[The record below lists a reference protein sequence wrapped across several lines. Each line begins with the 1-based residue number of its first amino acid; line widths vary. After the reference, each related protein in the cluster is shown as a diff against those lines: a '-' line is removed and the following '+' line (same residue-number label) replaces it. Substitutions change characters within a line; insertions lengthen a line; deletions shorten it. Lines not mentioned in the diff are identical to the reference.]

1 MKQKFVKKALA
12 VVLSTAMTFSLS
24 SAAHMQTA
32 SAAKKFVGLNTT
44 FKTLKVGQSN
54 YKLKLTNN
62 TIGWK
67 VTKAVSTDKS
77 IVAVQKKAASYVTL
91 KGKSAGRATIRVS
104 LKTAARKTNNTKT
117 LRCRV
122 KVVET
127 STTTPTTPEP
137 TTPSVD
143 PVQSTAKVTTQTELD
158 AALKNT
164 AVTSITIDTTAAAS
178 FNIPSGQYNN
188 VDLTVNAPNADV
200 ENSAT
205 FKSVTI
211 KAIKNDTW
219 TEKARGNSLRVEA
232 LKARVVVDAAASVA
246 GITVTSA
253 NADIAIV
260 VNGTA
265 AGITVS
271 AKAKLN
277 LTGSAT
283 AKVPVTIAAA
293 ATGSELISAI
303 PVILQAAANA
313 TIDLLAGAEESTVQ
327 VTSPSATVSVKN
339 NTTKKITVTK
349 ADNSKSDVAAKG
361 NLTVKPSTGT
371 STGSTGGSSSWGG
384 GSWIGGGSSSGSNTV
399 KDYAYVANQT
409 ELDAAL
415 KDSAIKEITIRNA
428 TGTLYIN
435 AKDSNDN
442 YISYSKDLIV
452 DSPEATIENYS
463 DFRSIRI
470 LNIASSTWREFAQR
484 NNFTITAPNPHFVV
498 GKGAKVGKISF
509 LGSVKKAELEV
520 HGTIENGVSCASNE
534 EDANIIVRTA
544 EGAEV
549 KGGVQVN
556 AKIQVDVVGAATE
569 NKIEVTVNA
578 AGATL
583 VVKIPVAIKLNKDD
597 ANIQVKAGA
606 VGSSLEFASN
616 VEKTLIS
623 SEVEVEKIVDGQTTV
638 IPPVT
643 GEIKA
648 DSDEV
653 NEDVDVPSVDGAD
666 NDIKDDGNQTT
677 PPTDDTEGDS
687 TGEPGDTSTGEPGD
701 TSTGEPG
708 DTSTG
713 EPGDTSTGEPGD
725 TSTGEPGD
733 TSTVTM
739 NVTVTSNGSLTVSPG
754 ALMIGGNQADSTPQS
769 PAQTDNGESTN
780 YNGSAYVFT
789 TVPFGATKVTF
800 TVKVDND
807 EYKVEVS
814 LDGIGSE
821 PKPVQATVTKSGAAN
836 GAS

>member
-127 STTTPTTPEP
+127 GTTTPTTPEP

-164 AVTSITIDTTAAAS
+164 AVTSITIDTTAADS
-178 FNIPSGQYNN
+178 FKIPSGQYNN

-327 VTSPSATVSVKN
+327 VTSTSATVSVKN

-399 KDYAYVANQT
+399 KDYVSVANQT

-583 VVKIPVAIKLNKDD
+583 VVKIPVAIKLTKNDS
-597 ANIQVKAGA
+597 NIQVKAGA
-606 VGSSLEFASN
+606 EGSSLEFASN
-616 VEKTLIS
+616 VEKTLINT
-623 SEVEVEKIVDGQTTV
+623 EVKVDKIVDGQTTE
-638 IPPVT
+638 IPAGAE
-643 GEIKA
+643 GEVKA

-653 NEDVDVPSVDGAD
+653 NEDVPVPPVEGAD
-666 NDIKDDGNQTT
+666 DEMTDDGEETT
-677 PPTDDTEGDS
+677 PPTEDNSSSTGDGTEGDTSSTGDGTEGDS
-687 TGEPGDTSTGEPGD
+687 SSTGDGTEGDSSSSGDGSTSTGVAVSGFKGIV
-701 TSTGEPG
+701 TG
-708 DTSTG
+708 
-713 EPGDTSTGEPGD
+713 
-725 TSTGEPGD
+725 
-733 TSTVTM
+733 
-739 NVTVTSNGSLTVSPG
+739 G
-754 ALMIGGNQADSTPQS
+754 ALIVTAGAI
-769 PAQTDNGESTN
+769 
-780 YNGSAYVFT
+780 
-789 TVPFGATKVTF
+789 TVDGKGATIPEKASF
-800 TVKVDND
+800 DG
-807 EYKVEVS
+807 EEVS
-814 LDGIGSE
+814 FANNEFKIEGITEITAEKKLTFDITSEDGKKYTITITIPANLSTTEAVDLDGTGIAASE
-821 PKPVQATVTKSGAAN
+821 
-836 GAS
+836 

>member
-127 STTTPTTPEP
+127 GTTTPTTPEP

-178 FNIPSGQYNN
+178 FKIPSGQYNN
-188 VDLTVNAPNADV
+188 VDLTVYAPNADV

-583 VVKIPVAIKLNKDD
+583 VVKIPVAIKLTKNDS
-597 ANIQVKAGA
+597 NIQVKAGA
-606 VGSSLEFASN
+606 EGSSLEFASN
-616 VEKTLIS
+616 VEKTLINT
-623 SEVEVEKIVDGQTTV
+623 EVKVDKIVDGQTTE
-638 IPPVT
+638 IPAGAE
-643 GEIKA
+643 GEVKA

-653 NEDVDVPSVDGAD
+653 NEDVPVPPVEGAD
-666 NDIKDDGNQTT
+666 DEMTDDGEETT
-677 PPTDDTEGDS
+677 PPTEDNSSSTGDGTEGDTSSTGDGTEGDS
-687 TGEPGDTSTGEPGD
+687 SSTGDGTEGDSSSSGDGSTSTGVAVSGFKGIV
-701 TSTGEPG
+701 TG
-708 DTSTG
+708 
-713 EPGDTSTGEPGD
+713 
-725 TSTGEPGD
+725 
-733 TSTVTM
+733 
-739 NVTVTSNGSLTVSPG
+739 G
-754 ALMIGGNQADSTPQS
+754 ALIVTAGAI
-769 PAQTDNGESTN
+769 
-780 YNGSAYVFT
+780 
-789 TVPFGATKVTF
+789 TVDGKGATIPEKASF
-800 TVKVDND
+800 DG
-807 EYKVEVS
+807 EEVS
-814 LDGIGSE
+814 FANNEFKIEGITEITAEKKLTFDITSEDGKKYTITITIPANLSTTEAVDLDGTGIAASE
-821 PKPVQATVTKSGAAN
+821 
-836 GAS
+836 

>member
-24 SAAHMQTA
+24 SAAQMQTA
-32 SAAKKFVGLNTT
+32 SAAKKFVSLNTT
-44 FKTLKVGQSN
+44 FKTLRVGQSN

-91 KGKSAGRATIRVS
+91 KGKSEGRATIRVS
-104 LKTAARKTNNTKT
+104 LKTAARKNNNTKI

-122 KVVET
+122 KVVEAG
-127 STTTPTTPEP
+127 TTNPTTPANP

-143 PVQSTAKVTTQTELD
+143 PVQTTATVTTQAELD

-178 FNIPSGQYNN
+178 LSIPSGQYNN

-232 LKARVVVDAAASVA
+232 LKARIVVDTAASVA

-253 NADIAIV
+253 NADVAIV

-313 TIDLLAGAEESTVQ
+313 TIDLLAGAEESTVH
-327 VTSPSATVSVKN
+327 VTSTSATVSVKN

-349 ADNSKSDVAAKG
+349 ADNSTSDVAAKG

-371 STGSTGGSSSWGG
+371 STGNTGGSSSWGG
-384 GSWIGGGSSSGSNTV
+384 GSWIGGGSSGGSSSV
-399 KDYAYVANQT
+399 KDYAYVANQE

-415 KDSAIKEITIRNA
+415 KDSSIKEITIRNA
-428 TGTLYIN
+428 AGTLYIDE
-435 AKDSNDN
+435 KDSNGN
-442 YISYSKDLIV
+442 YIGYSKDLIV
-452 DSPEATIENYS
+452 DAPEATIENYS
-463 DFRSIRI
+463 DFRSIQIR
-470 LNIASSTWREFAQR
+470 NIASSTWREFSKKK
-484 NNFTITAPNPHFVV
+484 NNFTITAPNPRFVV
-498 GKGAKVGKISF
+498 GKGAAVGRIEF
-509 LGSVKKAELEV
+509 RGSVKKAELEV

-534 EDANIIVRTA
+534 KDANIVVRTA
-544 EGAEV
+544 PDAEI
-549 KGGVQVN
+549 KGSVN
-556 AKIQVDVVGAATE
+556 VDAKIQVDVVGATTG
-569 NKIEVTVNA
+569 NRIEVTVNV

-583 VVKIPVAIKLNKDD
+583 VVKIPVAIKLTKND

-606 VGSSLEFASN
+606 QGTSLEFASN
-616 VEKTLIS
+616 VEKTLINT
-623 SEVEVEKIVDGQTTV
+623 EVPVEKIVDGNKTEV
-638 IPPVT
+638 PAGA
-643 GEIKA
+643 GELKA
-648 DSDEV
+648 DSDTV

-666 NDIKDDGNQTT
+666 DAVKDDGEQTT
-677 PPTDDTEGDS
+677 PPADNES
-687 TGEPGDTSTGEPGD
+687 TSTGDAGD
-701 TSTGEPG
+701 ESTSTGDAG
-708 DTSTG
+708 DGSTSTG
-713 EPGDTSTGEPGD
+713 DAGNESTSTGDAGD
-725 TSTGEPGD
+725 ESTSTGDATSGEVVVTGFTGIVTGGALIVTAGSISVDGTDVDIPSSATVDGKNVNRDGD
-733 TSTVTM
+733 TFTLPEFQKKETTLTFDVVVNGKTYSITITIP
-739 NVTVTSNGSLTVSPG
+739 SNLSETNPDTLTG
-754 ALMIGGNQADSTPQS
+754 TGI
-769 PAQTDNGESTN
+769 EKTN
-780 YNGSAYVFT
+780 
-789 TVPFGATKVTF
+789 
-800 TVKVDND
+800 
-807 EYKVEVS
+807 
-814 LDGIGSE
+814 
-821 PKPVQATVTKSGAAN
+821 
-836 GAS
+836 

>member
-583 VVKIPVAIKLNKDD
+583 VVKIPVAIKLTKNDS
-597 ANIQVKAGA
+597 NIQVKAGA
-606 VGSSLEFASN
+606 EGSSLEFASN
-616 VEKTLIS
+616 VEKTLINT
-623 SEVEVEKIVDGQTTV
+623 EVKVDKIVDGQTTE
-638 IPPVT
+638 IPAGAE
-643 GEIKA
+643 GEVKA

-653 NEDVDVPSVDGAD
+653 NEDVPVPPVEGAD
-666 NDIKDDGNQTT
+666 DEMTDNGEETT
-677 PPTDDTEGDS
+677 PPTEDNSSSTGDGTEGDTSSTGDGTEGDS
-687 TGEPGDTSTGEPGD
+687 SSTGDGTEGDSSSSGDGSTSTGVAVSGFKGIV
-701 TSTGEPG
+701 TG
-708 DTSTG
+708 
-713 EPGDTSTGEPGD
+713 
-725 TSTGEPGD
+725 
-733 TSTVTM
+733 
-739 NVTVTSNGSLTVSPG
+739 G
-754 ALMIGGNQADSTPQS
+754 ALIVTAGAITV
-769 PAQTDNGESTN
+769 NGE
-780 YNGSAYVFT
+780 
-789 TVPFGATKVTF
+789 TVDIPANPNAQS
-800 TVKVDND
+800 D
-807 EYKVEVS
+807 
-814 LDGIGSE
+814 
-821 PKPVQATVTKSGAAN
+821 SGAVVYSEKVFKINDFNMPASGTELTFDITDAN
-836 GAS
+836 NSKKYTITITIPADLSTTQAVDLNGTGVAAGE

>member
-127 STTTPTTPEP
+127 GTTTPTTPEP

-164 AVTSITIDTTAAAS
+164 AVTSITIDTTAADS
-178 FNIPSGQYNN
+178 FKIPSGQYNN

-327 VTSPSATVSVKN
+327 VTSTSATVSVKN

-349 ADNSKSDVAAKG
+349 ADNTKSDVAAKG

-583 VVKIPVAIKLNKDD
+583 VVKIPVAIKLTKNDS
-597 ANIQVKAGA
+597 NIQVKAGA
-606 VGSSLEFASN
+606 EGSSLEFASN
-616 VEKTLIS
+616 VEKTLINT
-623 SEVEVEKIVDGQTTV
+623 EVKVDKIVDGQTTE
-638 IPPVT
+638 IPAGAE
-643 GEIKA
+643 GEVKA

-653 NEDVDVPSVDGAD
+653 NEDVPVPPVEGAD
-666 NDIKDDGNQTT
+666 DEMTDNGEETT
-677 PPTDDTEGDS
+677 PPTEDNSSSTGDGTEGDTSSTGDGTEGDS
-687 TGEPGDTSTGEPGD
+687 SSTGDGTEGDSSSSGDGSTSTGVAVSGFKGIV
-701 TSTGEPG
+701 TG
-708 DTSTG
+708 
-713 EPGDTSTGEPGD
+713 
-725 TSTGEPGD
+725 
-733 TSTVTM
+733 
-739 NVTVTSNGSLTVSPG
+739 G
-754 ALMIGGNQADSTPQS
+754 ALIVTAGAITV
-769 PAQTDNGESTN
+769 NGE
-780 YNGSAYVFT
+780 
-789 TVPFGATKVTF
+789 TVDIPANPNAQS
-800 TVKVDND
+800 D
-807 EYKVEVS
+807 
-814 LDGIGSE
+814 
-821 PKPVQATVTKSGAAN
+821 SGAVVYSEKVFKINDFNMPASGTELTFDITDAN
-836 GAS
+836 NSKKYTITITIPADLSTTQAVDLNGTGVAAGE

>member
-127 STTTPTTPEP
+127 GTTTPTTPEP

-164 AVTSITIDTTAAAS
+164 AVTSITIDTTAADS
-178 FNIPSGQYNN
+178 FKIPSGQYNN

-219 TEKARGNSLRVEA
+219 TEKARGNSLRIEA

-327 VTSPSATVSVKN
+327 VTSTSATVSVKN

-349 ADNSKSDVAAKG
+349 ADNTKSDVAAKG

-556 AKIQVDVVGAATE
+556 AKIQVDVVGTATE
-569 NKIEVTVNA
+569 GKIEVTVNA
-578 AGATL
+578 VGATL
-583 VVKIPVAIKLNKDD
+583 VVKIPVAIKLNRDD

-606 VGSSLEFASN
+606 EGSSLEFASN
-616 VEKTLIS
+616 VEKTLINT
-623 SEVEVEKIVDGQTTV
+623 EVKVDKIVDGQTTE
-638 IPPVT
+638 IPAGAE
-643 GEIKA
+643 GEVKA

-653 NEDVDVPSVDGAD
+653 NEDVPVPPVEGAD
-666 NDIKDDGNQTT
+666 DEMTDNGEETT
-677 PPTDDTEGDS
+677 PPTEDNSSSTGDGTEGDS
-687 TGEPGDTSTGEPGD
+687 SSTGDGTEGDSSSTGDGSTSTGVVVSGF
-701 TSTGEPG
+701 TGIV
-708 DTSTG
+708 TG
-713 EPGDTSTGEPGD
+713 
-725 TSTGEPGD
+725 
-733 TSTVTM
+733 
-739 NVTVTSNGSLTVSPG
+739 G
-754 ALMIGGNQADSTPQS
+754 ALFVTAGAIKVDG
-769 PAQTDNGESTN
+769 TDVTIPNGT
-780 YNGSAYVFT
+780 SA
-789 TVPFGATKVTF
+789 KVGDKDATF
-800 TVKVDND
+800 TGKEFKVDNFTVP
-807 EYKVEVS
+807 ESNME
-814 LDGIGSE
+814 LTFEITNDGKRYTITITIPAKLSTT
-821 PKPVQATVTKSGAAN
+821 QAVNLTGTGAA
-836 GAS
+836 ASE

>member
-127 STTTPTTPEP
+127 GTTTPTTPEP

-164 AVTSITIDTTAAAS
+164 AVTSITIDTTAADS
-178 FNIPSGQYNN
+178 FKIPSGQYNN

-327 VTSPSATVSVKN
+327 VTSTSATVSVKN

-349 ADNSKSDVAAKG
+349 ADNTKSDVAAKG

-583 VVKIPVAIKLNKDD
+583 VVKIPVAIKLTKNDS
-597 ANIQVKAGA
+597 NIQVKAGA
-606 VGSSLEFASN
+606 EGSSLEFASN
-616 VEKTLIS
+616 VEKTLINT
-623 SEVEVEKIVDGQTTV
+623 EVKVDKIVDGQTTE
-638 IPPVT
+638 IPAGAE
-643 GEIKA
+643 GEVKA

-653 NEDVDVPSVDGAD
+653 NEDVPVPPVEGAD
-666 NDIKDDGNQTT
+666 DEMTDNGEETT
-677 PPTDDTEGDS
+677 PPTEDNSSSTGDGTEGDTSSTGDGTEGDS
-687 TGEPGDTSTGEPGD
+687 SSTGDGTEGDSSSSGDGSTSTGVAVSGFKGIV
-701 TSTGEPG
+701 TG
-708 DTSTG
+708 
-713 EPGDTSTGEPGD
+713 
-725 TSTGEPGD
+725 
-733 TSTVTM
+733 
-739 NVTVTSNGSLTVSPG
+739 G
-754 ALMIGGNQADSTPQS
+754 ALIVTAGAI
-769 PAQTDNGESTN
+769 
-780 YNGSAYVFT
+780 
-789 TVPFGATKVTF
+789 TVDGKGATIPEKASF
-800 TVKVDND
+800 DG
-807 EYKVEVS
+807 EEVS
-814 LDGIGSE
+814 FANNEFKIEGITEITAEKKLTFDITSEDGKKYTITITIPANLSTTEAVDLDGTGIAASE
-821 PKPVQATVTKSGAAN
+821 
-836 GAS
+836 

>member
-127 STTTPTTPEP
+127 GTTTPTTPEP

-178 FNIPSGQYNN
+178 FKIPSGQYNN

-556 AKIQVDVVGAATE
+556 AKIQVDVVGAARE

-583 VVKIPVAIKLNKDD
+583 VVKIPVAIKLTKNDS
-597 ANIQVKAGA
+597 NIQVKAGA
-606 VGSSLEFASN
+606 EGSSLEFASN
-616 VEKTLIS
+616 VEKTLINT
-623 SEVEVEKIVDGQTTV
+623 EVKVDKIVDGQTTE
-638 IPPVT
+638 IPAGAE
-643 GEIKA
+643 GEVKA

-653 NEDVDVPSVDGAD
+653 NEDVPVPPVEGAD
-666 NDIKDDGNQTT
+666 DEMTDNGEETT
-677 PPTDDTEGDS
+677 PPTEDNSSSTGDGTEGDTSSTGDGTEGDS
-687 TGEPGDTSTGEPGD
+687 SSTGDGTEGDSSSSGDGSTSTGVAVSGFKGIV
-701 TSTGEPG
+701 TG
-708 DTSTG
+708 
-713 EPGDTSTGEPGD
+713 
-725 TSTGEPGD
+725 
-733 TSTVTM
+733 
-739 NVTVTSNGSLTVSPG
+739 G
-754 ALMIGGNQADSTPQS
+754 ALIVTAGAI
-769 PAQTDNGESTN
+769 
-780 YNGSAYVFT
+780 
-789 TVPFGATKVTF
+789 TVDGKGATIPEKASF
-800 TVKVDND
+800 DG
-807 EYKVEVS
+807 EEVS
-814 LDGIGSE
+814 FANNEFKIEGITEITAEKKLTFDITSEDGKKYTITITIPANLSTTEAVDLDGTGIAASE
-821 PKPVQATVTKSGAAN
+821 
-836 GAS
+836 

>member
-583 VVKIPVAIKLNKDD
+583 VVKIPVAIKLTKNDS
-597 ANIQVKAGA
+597 NIQVKVGA
-606 VGSSLEFASN
+606 EGSSLEFASN

-623 SEVEVEKIVDGQTTV
+623 TEVKVDKIVDGQTTE
-638 IPPVT
+638 IPAGAE
-643 GEIKA
+643 GEVKA

-653 NEDVDVPSVDGAD
+653 NEDVPVPPVEGAD
-666 NDIKDDGNQTT
+666 DEMTDNGEETT
-677 PPTDDTEGDS
+677 PPTEDNSSSTGDGTEGDTSSTGDGTEGDS
-687 TGEPGDTSTGEPGD
+687 SSTGDGTEGDSSSSGDGSTSTGVAVSGFKGIV
-701 TSTGEPG
+701 TG
-708 DTSTG
+708 
-713 EPGDTSTGEPGD
+713 
-725 TSTGEPGD
+725 
-733 TSTVTM
+733 
-739 NVTVTSNGSLTVSPG
+739 G
-754 ALMIGGNQADSTPQS
+754 ALIVTAGAITV
-769 PAQTDNGESTN
+769 NGETVDIPANPNAQSDSGTVVYSEKVFKINGFNMPDSGTELTFDITDANNSKKYTITITIPADLSTTQAVDL
-780 YNGSAYVFT
+780 NGTGV
-789 TVPFGATKVTF
+789 
-800 TVKVDND
+800 
-807 EYKVEVS
+807 
-814 LDGIGSE
+814 
-821 PKPVQATVTKSGAAN
+821 AA
-836 GAS
+836 GE

>member
-583 VVKIPVAIKLNKDD
+583 VVKIPVAIKLTKNDS
-597 ANIQVKAGA
+597 NIQVKAGA
-606 VGSSLEFASN
+606 EGSSLEFASN
-616 VEKTLIS
+616 VEKTLINT
-623 SEVEVEKIVDGQTTV
+623 EVKVDKIVDGQTTE
-638 IPPVT
+638 IPAGAE
-643 GEIKA
+643 GEVKA

-653 NEDVDVPSVDGAD
+653 NEDVPVPPVEGAD
-666 NDIKDDGNQTT
+666 DEMTDNGEETT
-677 PPTDDTEGDS
+677 PPTEDNSSSTGDGTEGDTSSTGDGTEGDS
-687 TGEPGDTSTGEPGD
+687 SSTGDGTEGDSSSSGDGSTSTGVAVSGFKGIV
-701 TSTGEPG
+701 TG
-708 DTSTG
+708 
-713 EPGDTSTGEPGD
+713 
-725 TSTGEPGD
+725 
-733 TSTVTM
+733 
-739 NVTVTSNGSLTVSPG
+739 G
-754 ALMIGGNQADSTPQS
+754 ALIVTAGAITV
-769 PAQTDNGESTN
+769 NGETVDIPANPNAQSDSGTVVYSEKVFKINGFNMPDSGTELTFDITDANNSKKYTITITIPADLSTTQAVDL
-780 YNGSAYVFT
+780 NGTGV
-789 TVPFGATKVTF
+789 
-800 TVKVDND
+800 
-807 EYKVEVS
+807 
-814 LDGIGSE
+814 
-821 PKPVQATVTKSGAAN
+821 AA
-836 GAS
+836 GE

>member
-232 LKARVVVDAAASVA
+232 FKARVVVDAAASVA

-583 VVKIPVAIKLNKDD
+583 VVKIPVAIKLTKNDS
-597 ANIQVKAGA
+597 NIQVKAGA
-606 VGSSLEFASN
+606 EGSSLEFASN
-616 VEKTLIS
+616 VEKTLINT
-623 SEVEVEKIVDGQTTV
+623 EVKVDKIVDGQTTE
-638 IPPVT
+638 IPAGAE
-643 GEIKA
+643 GEVKA

-653 NEDVDVPSVDGAD
+653 NEDVPVPPVEGAD
-666 NDIKDDGNQTT
+666 DEMTDNGEETT
-677 PPTDDTEGDS
+677 PPTEDNSSSTGDGTEGDTSSTGDGTEGDS
-687 TGEPGDTSTGEPGD
+687 SSTGDGTEGDSSSSGDGSTSTGVAVSGFKGIV
-701 TSTGEPG
+701 TG
-708 DTSTG
+708 
-713 EPGDTSTGEPGD
+713 
-725 TSTGEPGD
+725 
-733 TSTVTM
+733 
-739 NVTVTSNGSLTVSPG
+739 G
-754 ALMIGGNQADSTPQS
+754 ALIVTAGAITV
-769 PAQTDNGESTN
+769 NGETVDIPANPNAQSDSGTVVYSEKVFKINGFNMPASGTELTFDITDANNSKKYTITITIPADLSTTQAVDL
-780 YNGSAYVFT
+780 NGTGV
-789 TVPFGATKVTF
+789 
-800 TVKVDND
+800 
-807 EYKVEVS
+807 
-814 LDGIGSE
+814 
-821 PKPVQATVTKSGAAN
+821 AA
-836 GAS
+836 GE

>member
-127 STTTPTTPEP
+127 GTTTPTTPEP

-399 KDYAYVANQT
+399 KDYVSVANQT

-583 VVKIPVAIKLNKDD
+583 VVKIPVAIKLTKNDS
-597 ANIQVKAGA
+597 NIQVKAGA
-606 VGSSLEFASN
+606 EGSSLEFASN
-616 VEKTLIS
+616 VEKTLINT
-623 SEVEVEKIVDGQTTV
+623 EVKVDKIVDGQTTE
-638 IPPVT
+638 IPAGAE
-643 GEIKA
+643 GEVKA

-653 NEDVDVPSVDGAD
+653 NEDVPVPPVEGAD
-666 NDIKDDGNQTT
+666 DEMTDDGEETT
-677 PPTDDTEGDS
+677 PPTEDNSSSTGDGTEGDTSSTGDGTEGDS
-687 TGEPGDTSTGEPGD
+687 SSTGDGTEGDSSSSGDGSTSTGVAVSGFKGIV
-701 TSTGEPG
+701 TG
-708 DTSTG
+708 
-713 EPGDTSTGEPGD
+713 
-725 TSTGEPGD
+725 
-733 TSTVTM
+733 
-739 NVTVTSNGSLTVSPG
+739 G
-754 ALMIGGNQADSTPQS
+754 ALIVTAGAI
-769 PAQTDNGESTN
+769 
-780 YNGSAYVFT
+780 
-789 TVPFGATKVTF
+789 TVDGKGATIPEKASF
-800 TVKVDND
+800 DG
-807 EYKVEVS
+807 EEVS
-814 LDGIGSE
+814 FANNEFKIEGITEITAEKKLTFDITSEDGKKYTITITIPANLSTTEAVDLDGTGIAASE
-821 PKPVQATVTKSGAAN
+821 
-836 GAS
+836 

>member
-122 KVVET
+122 KVVEIG
-127 STTTPTTPEP
+127 TTTPTTPEP

-384 GSWIGGGSSSGSNTV
+384 GSWIGGGSSCGSNTV

-583 VVKIPVAIKLNKDD
+583 VVKIPVAIKLTKNDS
-597 ANIQVKAGA
+597 NIQVKAGA
-606 VGSSLEFASN
+606 EGSSLEFASN
-616 VEKTLIS
+616 VEKTLINT
-623 SEVEVEKIVDGQTTV
+623 EVKVDKIVDGQTTE
-638 IPPVT
+638 IPAGAE
-643 GEIKA
+643 GEVKA

-653 NEDVDVPSVDGAD
+653 NEDVPVPPVEGAD
-666 NDIKDDGNQTT
+666 DEMTDNGEETT
-677 PPTDDTEGDS
+677 PPTEDNSSSTGDGTEGDTSSTGDGTEGDS
-687 TGEPGDTSTGEPGD
+687 SSTGDGTEGDSSSSGDGSTSTGVAVSGFKGIV
-701 TSTGEPG
+701 TG
-708 DTSTG
+708 
-713 EPGDTSTGEPGD
+713 
-725 TSTGEPGD
+725 
-733 TSTVTM
+733 
-739 NVTVTSNGSLTVSPG
+739 G
-754 ALMIGGNQADSTPQS
+754 ALIVTAGAITV
-769 PAQTDNGESTN
+769 NGE
-780 YNGSAYVFT
+780 
-789 TVPFGATKVTF
+789 TVDIPANPNAQS
-800 TVKVDND
+800 D
-807 EYKVEVS
+807 
-814 LDGIGSE
+814 
-821 PKPVQATVTKSGAAN
+821 SGAVVYSEKVFKINDFNMPASGTELTFDITDAN
-836 GAS
+836 NSKKYTITITIPADLSTTQAVDLNGTGVAAGE

>member
-205 FKSVTI
+205 FKSVT
-211 KAIKNDTW
+211 IKNDTW

-583 VVKIPVAIKLNKDD
+583 VVKIPVAIKLTKNDS
-597 ANIQVKAGA
+597 NIQVKAGA
-606 VGSSLEFASN
+606 EGSSLEFASN
-616 VEKTLIS
+616 VEKTLINT
-623 SEVEVEKIVDGQTTV
+623 EVKVDKIVDGQTTE
-638 IPPVT
+638 IPAGAE
-643 GEIKA
+643 GEVKA

-653 NEDVDVPSVDGAD
+653 NEDVPVPPVEGAD
-666 NDIKDDGNQTT
+666 DEMTDNGEETT
-677 PPTDDTEGDS
+677 PPTEDNSSSTGDGTEGDTSSTGDGTEGDS
-687 TGEPGDTSTGEPGD
+687 SSTGDGTEGDSSSSGDGSTSTGVAVSGFKGIV
-701 TSTGEPG
+701 TG
-708 DTSTG
+708 
-713 EPGDTSTGEPGD
+713 
-725 TSTGEPGD
+725 
-733 TSTVTM
+733 
-739 NVTVTSNGSLTVSPG
+739 G
-754 ALMIGGNQADSTPQS
+754 ALIVTAGAITV
-769 PAQTDNGESTN
+769 NGETVDIPANPNAQSDSGTVVYSEKVFKINGFNMPASGTELTFDITDANNSKKYTITITIPADLSTTQAVDL
-780 YNGSAYVFT
+780 NGTGV
-789 TVPFGATKVTF
+789 
-800 TVKVDND
+800 
-807 EYKVEVS
+807 
-814 LDGIGSE
+814 
-821 PKPVQATVTKSGAAN
+821 AA
-836 GAS
+836 GE

>member
-127 STTTPTTPEP
+127 GTTTPTTPEP

-178 FNIPSGQYNN
+178 FKIPSGQYNN

-583 VVKIPVAIKLNKDD
+583 VVKIPVAIKLTKNDS
-597 ANIQVKAGA
+597 NIQVKAGA
-606 VGSSLEFASN
+606 EGSSLEFASN
-616 VEKTLIS
+616 VEKTLINT
-623 SEVEVEKIVDGQTTV
+623 EVKVDKIVDGQTTE
-638 IPPVT
+638 IPAGAE
-643 GEIKA
+643 GEVKA

-653 NEDVDVPSVDGAD
+653 NEDVPVPPVEGAD
-666 NDIKDDGNQTT
+666 DEMTDNGEETT
-677 PPTDDTEGDS
+677 PPTEDNSSSTGDGTEGDTSSTGDGTEGDS
-687 TGEPGDTSTGEPGD
+687 SSTGDGTEGDSSSSGDGSTSTGVAVSGFKGIV
-701 TSTGEPG
+701 TG
-708 DTSTG
+708 
-713 EPGDTSTGEPGD
+713 
-725 TSTGEPGD
+725 
-733 TSTVTM
+733 
-739 NVTVTSNGSLTVSPG
+739 G
-754 ALMIGGNQADSTPQS
+754 ALIVTAGAI
-769 PAQTDNGESTN
+769 
-780 YNGSAYVFT
+780 
-789 TVPFGATKVTF
+789 TVDGKGATIPEKASF
-800 TVKVDND
+800 DG
-807 EYKVEVS
+807 EEVS
-814 LDGIGSE
+814 FANNEFKIEGITEITAEKKLTFDITSEDGKKYTITITIPANLSTTEAVDLDGTGIAASE
-821 PKPVQATVTKSGAAN
+821 
-836 GAS
+836 

>member
-520 HGTIENGVSCASNE
+520 HGTIENGVNCASNE

-583 VVKIPVAIKLNKDD
+583 VVKIPVAIKLTKNDS
-597 ANIQVKAGA
+597 NIQVKAGA
-606 VGSSLEFASN
+606 EGSSLEFASN
-616 VEKTLIS
+616 VEKTLINT
-623 SEVEVEKIVDGQTTV
+623 EVKVDKIVDGQTTE
-638 IPPVT
+638 IPAGAE
-643 GEIKA
+643 GEVKA

-653 NEDVDVPSVDGAD
+653 NEDVPVPPVEGAD
-666 NDIKDDGNQTT
+666 DEMTDNGEETT
-677 PPTDDTEGDS
+677 PPTEDNSSSTGDGTEGDTSSTGDGTEGDS
-687 TGEPGDTSTGEPGD
+687 SSTGDGTEGDSSSSGDGSTSTGVAVSGFKGIV
-701 TSTGEPG
+701 TG
-708 DTSTG
+708 
-713 EPGDTSTGEPGD
+713 
-725 TSTGEPGD
+725 
-733 TSTVTM
+733 
-739 NVTVTSNGSLTVSPG
+739 G
-754 ALMIGGNQADSTPQS
+754 ALIVTAGAITV
-769 PAQTDNGESTN
+769 NGE
-780 YNGSAYVFT
+780 
-789 TVPFGATKVTF
+789 TVDIPANPNAQS
-800 TVKVDND
+800 D
-807 EYKVEVS
+807 
-814 LDGIGSE
+814 
-821 PKPVQATVTKSGAAN
+821 SGAVVYSEKVFKINDFNMPASGTELTFDITDAN
-836 GAS
+836 NSKKYTITITIPADLSTTQAVDLNGTGVAAGE

>member
-127 STTTPTTPEP
+127 GTTTPTTPEP

-583 VVKIPVAIKLNKDD
+583 VVKIPVAIKLTKNDS
-597 ANIQVKAGA
+597 NIQVKAGA
-606 VGSSLEFASN
+606 EGSSLEFASN
-616 VEKTLIS
+616 VEKTLINT
-623 SEVEVEKIVDGQTTV
+623 EVKVDKIVDGQTTE
-638 IPPVT
+638 IPAGAE
-643 GEIKA
+643 GEVKA

-653 NEDVDVPSVDGAD
+653 NEDVPVPPVEGAD
-666 NDIKDDGNQTT
+666 DEMTDNGEETT
-677 PPTDDTEGDS
+677 PPTEDNSSSTGDGTEGDTSSTGDGTEGDS
-687 TGEPGDTSTGEPGD
+687 SSTGDGTEGDSSSSGDGSTSTGVAVSGFKGIV
-701 TSTGEPG
+701 TG
-708 DTSTG
+708 
-713 EPGDTSTGEPGD
+713 
-725 TSTGEPGD
+725 
-733 TSTVTM
+733 
-739 NVTVTSNGSLTVSPG
+739 G
-754 ALMIGGNQADSTPQS
+754 ALIVTAGAITV
-769 PAQTDNGESTN
+769 NGE
-780 YNGSAYVFT
+780 
-789 TVPFGATKVTF
+789 TVDIPANPNAQS
-800 TVKVDND
+800 D
-807 EYKVEVS
+807 
-814 LDGIGSE
+814 
-821 PKPVQATVTKSGAAN
+821 SGAVVYSEKVFKINDFNMPASGTELTFDITDAN
-836 GAS
+836 NSKKYTITITIPADLSTTQAVDLNGTGVAAGE

>member
-127 STTTPTTPEP
+127 GTTTPTTPEP

-178 FNIPSGQYNN
+178 FKIPSGQYNN

-399 KDYAYVANQT
+399 KDYVSVANQT

-583 VVKIPVAIKLNKDD
+583 VVKIPVAIKLTKNDS
-597 ANIQVKAGA
+597 NIQVKAGA
-606 VGSSLEFASN
+606 EGSSLEFASN
-616 VEKTLIS
+616 VEKTLINT
-623 SEVEVEKIVDGQTTV
+623 EVKVDKIVDGQTTE
-638 IPPVT
+638 IPAGAE
-643 GEIKA
+643 GEVKA

-653 NEDVDVPSVDGAD
+653 NEDVPVPPVEGAD
-666 NDIKDDGNQTT
+666 DEMTDNGEETT
-677 PPTDDTEGDS
+677 PPTEDNSSSTGDGTEGDTSSTGDGTEGDS
-687 TGEPGDTSTGEPGD
+687 SSTGDGTEGDSSSSGDGSTSTGVAVSGFKGIV
-701 TSTGEPG
+701 TG
-708 DTSTG
+708 
-713 EPGDTSTGEPGD
+713 
-725 TSTGEPGD
+725 
-733 TSTVTM
+733 
-739 NVTVTSNGSLTVSPG
+739 G
-754 ALMIGGNQADSTPQS
+754 ALIVTAGAI
-769 PAQTDNGESTN
+769 
-780 YNGSAYVFT
+780 
-789 TVPFGATKVTF
+789 TVDGKGATIPEKASF
-800 TVKVDND
+800 DGK
-807 EYKVEVS
+807 EVS
-814 LDGIGSE
+814 FANNEFKIEGITEITAEKKLTFDITSEDGKKYTITITIPANLSTTEAVDLDGTGIAASE
-821 PKPVQATVTKSGAAN
+821 
-836 GAS
+836 

>member
-127 STTTPTTPEP
+127 GTTTPTTPEP

-178 FNIPSGQYNN
+178 FKIPSGQYNN

-583 VVKIPVAIKLNKDD
+583 VVKIPVAIKLTKNDS
-597 ANIQVKAGA
+597 NIQVKAGA
-606 VGSSLEFASN
+606 EGSSLEFASN
-616 VEKTLIS
+616 VEKTLINT
-623 SEVEVEKIVDGQTTV
+623 EVKVDKIVDGQTTE
-638 IPPVT
+638 IPAGAE
-643 GEIKA
+643 GEVKA

-653 NEDVDVPSVDGAD
+653 NEDVPVPPVEGAD
-666 NDIKDDGNQTT
+666 DEMTDDGEETT
-677 PPTDDTEGDS
+677 PPTEDNSSSTGDGTEGDTSSTGDGTEGDS
-687 TGEPGDTSTGEPGD
+687 SSTGDGTEGDSSSSGDGSTSTGVAVSGFKGIV
-701 TSTGEPG
+701 TG
-708 DTSTG
+708 
-713 EPGDTSTGEPGD
+713 
-725 TSTGEPGD
+725 
-733 TSTVTM
+733 
-739 NVTVTSNGSLTVSPG
+739 G
-754 ALMIGGNQADSTPQS
+754 ALIVTAGAI
-769 PAQTDNGESTN
+769 
-780 YNGSAYVFT
+780 
-789 TVPFGATKVTF
+789 TVDGKGATIPEKASF
-800 TVKVDND
+800 DG
-807 EYKVEVS
+807 EEVS
-814 LDGIGSE
+814 FANNEFKIEGITEITAEKKLTFDITSEDGKKYTITITIPANLSTTEAVDLDGTGIAASE
-821 PKPVQATVTKSGAAN
+821 
-836 GAS
+836 

>member
-127 STTTPTTPEP
+127 GTTTPTTPEP

-583 VVKIPVAIKLNKDD
+583 VVKIPVAIKLTKNDS
-597 ANIQVKAGA
+597 NIQVKAGA
-606 VGSSLEFASN
+606 EGSSLEFASN
-616 VEKTLIS
+616 VEKTLINT
-623 SEVEVEKIVDGQTTV
+623 EVKVDKIVDGQTTE
-638 IPPVT
+638 IPAGAE
-643 GEIKA
+643 GEVKA

-653 NEDVDVPSVDGAD
+653 NEDVPVPPVEGAD
-666 NDIKDDGNQTT
+666 DEMTDNGEETT
-677 PPTDDTEGDS
+677 PPTEDNSSSTGDGTEGDTSSTGDGTEGDS
-687 TGEPGDTSTGEPGD
+687 SSTGDGTEGDSSSSGDGSTSTGVAVSGFKGIV
-701 TSTGEPG
+701 TG
-708 DTSTG
+708 
-713 EPGDTSTGEPGD
+713 
-725 TSTGEPGD
+725 
-733 TSTVTM
+733 
-739 NVTVTSNGSLTVSPG
+739 G
-754 ALMIGGNQADSTPQS
+754 ALIVTAGAITV
-769 PAQTDNGESTN
+769 NGE
-780 YNGSAYVFT
+780 
-789 TVPFGATKVTF
+789 TVDIPANPNAQS
-800 TVKVDND
+800 D
-807 EYKVEVS
+807 
-814 LDGIGSE
+814 
-821 PKPVQATVTKSGAAN
+821 SGAVVYSEKVFKINDFNMPVSGTELTFDITDAN
-836 GAS
+836 NSKKYTITITIPADLSPTQAVDLNGTGVAAGE

>member
-127 STTTPTTPEP
+127 GTTTPTTPEP

-178 FNIPSGQYNN
+178 FKIPSGQYNN

-399 KDYAYVANQT
+399 KDYVSVANQT

-583 VVKIPVAIKLNKDD
+583 VVKIPVAIKLTKNDS
-597 ANIQVKAGA
+597 NIQVKAGA
-606 VGSSLEFASN
+606 EGSSLEFASN
-616 VEKTLIS
+616 VEKTLINT
-623 SEVEVEKIVDGQTTV
+623 EVKVDKIVDGQTTE
-638 IPPVT
+638 IPAGAE
-643 GEIKA
+643 GEVKA

-653 NEDVDVPSVDGAD
+653 NEDVPVPPVEGAD
-666 NDIKDDGNQTT
+666 DEMTDNGEETT
-677 PPTDDTEGDS
+677 PPTEDNSSSTGDGTEGDTSSTGDGTEGDS
-687 TGEPGDTSTGEPGD
+687 SSTGDGTEGDSSSSGDGSTSTGVAVSGFKGIV
-701 TSTGEPG
+701 TG
-708 DTSTG
+708 
-713 EPGDTSTGEPGD
+713 
-725 TSTGEPGD
+725 
-733 TSTVTM
+733 
-739 NVTVTSNGSLTVSPG
+739 G
-754 ALMIGGNQADSTPQS
+754 ALIVTAGAI
-769 PAQTDNGESTN
+769 
-780 YNGSAYVFT
+780 
-789 TVPFGATKVTF
+789 TVDGKGATIPEKASF
-800 TVKVDND
+800 DGK
-807 EYKVEVS
+807 EVS
-814 LDGIGSE
+814 FANNEFKIEDIAEITAEKKLTFDITSEDGKKYTITITIPANLSTTEAVDLDGTGIAASE
-821 PKPVQATVTKSGAAN
+821 
-836 GAS
+836 

>member
-1 MKQKFVKKALA
+1 M
-12 VVLSTAMTFSLS
+12 
-24 SAAHMQTA
+24 
-32 SAAKKFVGLNTT
+32 
-44 FKTLKVGQSN
+44 
-54 YKLKLTNN
+54 
-62 TIGWK
+62 
-67 VTKAVSTDKS
+67 
-77 IVAVQKKAASYVTL
+77 
-91 KGKSAGRATIRVS
+91 
-104 LKTAARKTNNTKT
+104 
-117 LRCRV
+117 
-122 KVVET
+122 
-127 STTTPTTPEP
+127 
-137 TTPSVD
+137 
-143 PVQSTAKVTTQTELD
+143 
-158 AALKNT
+158 
-164 AVTSITIDTTAAAS
+164 
-178 FNIPSGQYNN
+178 
-188 VDLTVNAPNADV
+188 

-520 HGTIENGVSCASNE
+520 HGTIENGVNCASNE

-583 VVKIPVAIKLNKDD
+583 VVKIPVAIKLTKNDS
-597 ANIQVKAGA
+597 NIQVKAGA
-606 VGSSLEFASN
+606 EGSSLEFASN
-616 VEKTLIS
+616 VEKTLINT
-623 SEVEVEKIVDGQTTV
+623 EVKVDKIVDGQTTE
-638 IPPVT
+638 IPAGAE
-643 GEIKA
+643 GEVKA

-653 NEDVDVPSVDGAD
+653 NEDVPVPPVEGAD
-666 NDIKDDGNQTT
+666 DEMTDNGEETT
-677 PPTDDTEGDS
+677 PPTEDNSSSTGDGTEGDTSSTGDGTEGDS
-687 TGEPGDTSTGEPGD
+687 SSTGDGTEGDSSSSGDGSTSTGVAVSGFKGIV
-701 TSTGEPG
+701 TG
-708 DTSTG
+708 
-713 EPGDTSTGEPGD
+713 
-725 TSTGEPGD
+725 
-733 TSTVTM
+733 
-739 NVTVTSNGSLTVSPG
+739 G
-754 ALMIGGNQADSTPQS
+754 ALIVTAGAITV
-769 PAQTDNGESTN
+769 NGE
-780 YNGSAYVFT
+780 
-789 TVPFGATKVTF
+789 TVDIPANPNAQS
-800 TVKVDND
+800 D
-807 EYKVEVS
+807 
-814 LDGIGSE
+814 
-821 PKPVQATVTKSGAAN
+821 SGAVVYSEKVFKINDFNMPASGTELTFDITDAN
-836 GAS
+836 NSKKYTITITIPADLSTTQAVDLNGTGVAAGE

>member
-137 TTPSVD
+137 TPSVD

-583 VVKIPVAIKLNKDD
+583 VVKIPVAIKLTKNDS
-597 ANIQVKAGA
+597 NIQVKAGA
-606 VGSSLEFASN
+606 EGSSLEFASN
-616 VEKTLIS
+616 VEKTLINT
-623 SEVEVEKIVDGQTTV
+623 EVKVDKIVDGQTTE
-638 IPPVT
+638 IPAGAE
-643 GEIKA
+643 GEVKA

-653 NEDVDVPSVDGAD
+653 NEDVPVPPVEGAD
-666 NDIKDDGNQTT
+666 DEMTDNGEETT
-677 PPTDDTEGDS
+677 PPTEDNSSSTGDGTEGDTSSTGDGTEGDS
-687 TGEPGDTSTGEPGD
+687 SSTGDGTEGDSSSSGDGSTSTGVAVSGFKGIV
-701 TSTGEPG
+701 TG
-708 DTSTG
+708 
-713 EPGDTSTGEPGD
+713 
-725 TSTGEPGD
+725 
-733 TSTVTM
+733 
-739 NVTVTSNGSLTVSPG
+739 G
-754 ALMIGGNQADSTPQS
+754 ALIVTAGAITV
-769 PAQTDNGESTN
+769 NGE
-780 YNGSAYVFT
+780 
-789 TVPFGATKVTF
+789 TVDIPANPNAQS
-800 TVKVDND
+800 D
-807 EYKVEVS
+807 
-814 LDGIGSE
+814 
-821 PKPVQATVTKSGAAN
+821 SGAVVYSEKVFKINDFNMPASGTELTFDITDAN
-836 GAS
+836 NSKKYTITITIPADLSTTQAVDLNGTGVAAGE

>member
-583 VVKIPVAIKLNKDD
+583 VVKIPVAIKLTKNDS
-597 ANIQVKAGA
+597 NIQVKAGA
-606 VGSSLEFASN
+606 EGSSLEFASN
-616 VEKTLIS
+616 VEKTLINT
-623 SEVEVEKIVDGQTTV
+623 EVKVDKIVDGQTTE
-638 IPPVT
+638 IPAGAE
-643 GEIKA
+643 GEVKA

-653 NEDVDVPSVDGAD
+653 NEDVPVPPVEGAD
-666 NDIKDDGNQTT
+666 DEMTDNGEETT
-677 PPTDDTEGDS
+677 PPTEDNSSSTGDGTEGDTSSTGDGTEGDS
-687 TGEPGDTSTGEPGD
+687 SSTGDGTEGDSSSSGDGSTSTGVAVSGFKGIV
-701 TSTGEPG
+701 TG
-708 DTSTG
+708 
-713 EPGDTSTGEPGD
+713 
-725 TSTGEPGD
+725 
-733 TSTVTM
+733 
-739 NVTVTSNGSLTVSPG
+739 G
-754 ALMIGGNQADSTPQS
+754 ALIVTAGAITV
-769 PAQTDNGESTN
+769 NGETVDIPANPNAQSDSGTVVYSEKVFKINGFNMPASGTELTFDITDANNSKKYTITITIPADLSTTQAVDL
-780 YNGSAYVFT
+780 NGTGV
-789 TVPFGATKVTF
+789 
-800 TVKVDND
+800 
-807 EYKVEVS
+807 
-814 LDGIGSE
+814 
-821 PKPVQATVTKSGAAN
+821 AA
-836 GAS
+836 GE

>member
-127 STTTPTTPEP
+127 GTTTPTTPEP

-178 FNIPSGQYNN
+178 FKIPSGQYNN

-399 KDYAYVANQT
+399 KDYVSVANQT

-583 VVKIPVAIKLNKDD
+583 VVKIPVAIKLTKNDS
-597 ANIQVKAGA
+597 NIQVKAGA
-606 VGSSLEFASN
+606 EGSSLEFASN
-616 VEKTLIS
+616 VEKTLINT
-623 SEVEVEKIVDGQTTV
+623 EVKVDKIVDGQTTE
-638 IPPVT
+638 IPAGAE
-643 GEIKA
+643 GEVKA

-653 NEDVDVPSVDGAD
+653 NEDVPVPPVEGAD
-666 NDIKDDGNQTT
+666 DEMTDNGEETT
-677 PPTDDTEGDS
+677 PPTEDNSSSTGDGTEGDTSSTGDGTEGDS
-687 TGEPGDTSTGEPGD
+687 SSTGDGTEGDSSSSGDGSTSTGVAVSGFKGIV
-701 TSTGEPG
+701 TG
-708 DTSTG
+708 
-713 EPGDTSTGEPGD
+713 
-725 TSTGEPGD
+725 
-733 TSTVTM
+733 
-739 NVTVTSNGSLTVSPG
+739 G
-754 ALMIGGNQADSTPQS
+754 ALIVTAGAI
-769 PAQTDNGESTN
+769 
-780 YNGSAYVFT
+780 
-789 TVPFGATKVTF
+789 TVDGKGATIPEKASF
-800 TVKVDND
+800 DGG
-807 EYKVEVS
+807 EVS
-814 LDGIGSE
+814 FANNEFKIEGITEITAEKKLTFDITSEDGKKYTITITIPANLSTTEAVDLDGTGIAASE
-821 PKPVQATVTKSGAAN
+821 
-836 GAS
+836 

>member
-520 HGTIENGVSCASNE
+520 HGTIENGVNCASNE

-583 VVKIPVAIKLNKDD
+583 VVKIPVAIKLTKNDS
-597 ANIQVKAGA
+597 NIQVKAGA
-606 VGSSLEFASN
+606 EGSSLEFASN
-616 VEKTLIS
+616 VEKTLINT
-623 SEVEVEKIVDGQTTV
+623 EVKVDKIVDGQTTE
-638 IPPVT
+638 IPAGAE
-643 GEIKA
+643 GEVKA

-653 NEDVDVPSVDGAD
+653 NEDVPVPPVEGAD
-666 NDIKDDGNQTT
+666 DEMTDNGEETT
-677 PPTDDTEGDS
+677 PPTEDNSSSTGDGTEGDS
-687 TGEPGDTSTGEPGD
+687 SSTGDGTEGDSSSSGDGSTSTGVAVSGFKGIV
-701 TSTGEPG
+701 TG
-708 DTSTG
+708 
-713 EPGDTSTGEPGD
+713 
-725 TSTGEPGD
+725 
-733 TSTVTM
+733 
-739 NVTVTSNGSLTVSPG
+739 G
-754 ALMIGGNQADSTPQS
+754 ALIVTAGAITV
-769 PAQTDNGESTN
+769 NGE
-780 YNGSAYVFT
+780 
-789 TVPFGATKVTF
+789 TVDIPANPNAQS
-800 TVKVDND
+800 D
-807 EYKVEVS
+807 
-814 LDGIGSE
+814 
-821 PKPVQATVTKSGAAN
+821 SGAVVYSEKVFKINGFNMPASGTELTFDITDAN
-836 GAS
+836 NSKKYTITITIPADLSTTQAVDLNGTGVAAGE

>member
-127 STTTPTTPEP
+127 GTTTPTTPEP

-583 VVKIPVAIKLNKDD
+583 VVKIPVAIKLTKNDS
-597 ANIQVKAGA
+597 NIQVKAGA
-606 VGSSLEFASN
+606 EGSSLEFASN
-616 VEKTLIS
+616 VEKTLINT
-623 SEVEVEKIVDGQTTV
+623 EVKVDKIVDGQTTE
-638 IPPVT
+638 IPAGAQ
-643 GEIKA
+643 GEVKA

-653 NEDVDVPSVDGAD
+653 NEDVPVPPVEGAD
-666 NDIKDDGNQTT
+666 DEMTDNGEETT
-677 PPTDDTEGDS
+677 PPTEDNSSSTGDGTEGDTSSTGDGTEGDS
-687 TGEPGDTSTGEPGD
+687 SSTGDGTEGDSSSSGDGSTSTGVAVSGFKGIV
-701 TSTGEPG
+701 TG
-708 DTSTG
+708 
-713 EPGDTSTGEPGD
+713 
-725 TSTGEPGD
+725 
-733 TSTVTM
+733 
-739 NVTVTSNGSLTVSPG
+739 G
-754 ALMIGGNQADSTPQS
+754 ALIVTAGAITV
-769 PAQTDNGESTN
+769 NGE
-780 YNGSAYVFT
+780 
-789 TVPFGATKVTF
+789 TVDIPANPNAQS
-800 TVKVDND
+800 D
-807 EYKVEVS
+807 
-814 LDGIGSE
+814 
-821 PKPVQATVTKSGAAN
+821 SGAVVYSEKVFKINDFNMPASGTELTFDITDAN
-836 GAS
+836 NSKKYTITITIPADLSPTQAVDLNGTGVAAGE

>member
-127 STTTPTTPEP
+127 GTTTPTTPEP

-293 ATGSELISAI
+293 AIGSELISAI

-583 VVKIPVAIKLNKDD
+583 VVKIPVAIKLTKNDS
-597 ANIQVKAGA
+597 NIQVKAGA
-606 VGSSLEFASN
+606 EGSSLEFASN
-616 VEKTLIS
+616 VEKTLINT
-623 SEVEVEKIVDGQTTV
+623 EVKVDKIVDGQTTE
-638 IPPVT
+638 IPAGAE
-643 GEIKA
+643 GEVKA

-653 NEDVDVPSVDGAD
+653 NEDVPVPPVEGAD
-666 NDIKDDGNQTT
+666 DEMTDDGEETT
-677 PPTDDTEGDS
+677 PPTEDNSSSTGDGTEGDTSSTGDGTEGDS
-687 TGEPGDTSTGEPGD
+687 SSTGDGTEGDSSSSGDGSTSTGVAVSGFKGIV
-701 TSTGEPG
+701 TG
-708 DTSTG
+708 
-713 EPGDTSTGEPGD
+713 
-725 TSTGEPGD
+725 
-733 TSTVTM
+733 
-739 NVTVTSNGSLTVSPG
+739 G
-754 ALMIGGNQADSTPQS
+754 ALIVTAGAI
-769 PAQTDNGESTN
+769 
-780 YNGSAYVFT
+780 
-789 TVPFGATKVTF
+789 TVDGKGATIPEKASF
-800 TVKVDND
+800 DG
-807 EYKVEVS
+807 EEVS
-814 LDGIGSE
+814 FANNEFKIEGITEITAEKKLTFDITSEDGKKYTITITIPANLSTTEAVDLDGTGIAASE
-821 PKPVQATVTKSGAAN
+821 
-836 GAS
+836 

>member
-583 VVKIPVAIKLNKDD
+583 VVKIPVAIKLTKNDS
-597 ANIQVKAGA
+597 NIQVKAGA
-606 VGSSLEFASN
+606 EGSSLEFASN
-616 VEKTLIS
+616 VEKTLINT
-623 SEVEVEKIVDGQTTV
+623 EVKVDKIVDGQTTE
-638 IPPVT
+638 IPAGAE
-643 GEIKA
+643 GEVKA

-653 NEDVDVPSVDGAD
+653 NADVPVPPVEGAD
-666 NDIKDDGNQTT
+666 DEMTDNGEETT
-677 PPTDDTEGDS
+677 PPTEDNSSSTGDGTEGDTSSTGDGTEGDS
-687 TGEPGDTSTGEPGD
+687 SSTGDGTEGDSSSSGDGSTSTGVAVSGFKGIV
-701 TSTGEPG
+701 TG
-708 DTSTG
+708 
-713 EPGDTSTGEPGD
+713 
-725 TSTGEPGD
+725 
-733 TSTVTM
+733 
-739 NVTVTSNGSLTVSPG
+739 G
-754 ALMIGGNQADSTPQS
+754 ALIVTAGAITV
-769 PAQTDNGESTN
+769 NGETVDIPANPNAQSDSGTVVYSEKVFKINGFNMPDSGTELTFDITDANNSKKYTITITIPADLSTTQAVDL
-780 YNGSAYVFT
+780 NGTGV
-789 TVPFGATKVTF
+789 
-800 TVKVDND
+800 
-807 EYKVEVS
+807 
-814 LDGIGSE
+814 
-821 PKPVQATVTKSGAAN
+821 AA
-836 GAS
+836 GE

>member
-127 STTTPTTPEP
+127 GTTTPTTPEP

-178 FNIPSGQYNN
+178 FKIPSGQYNN

-583 VVKIPVAIKLNKDD
+583 VVKIPVAIKLTKNDS
-597 ANIQVKAGA
+597 NIQVKAGA
-606 VGSSLEFASN
+606 EGSSLEFASN
-616 VEKTLIS
+616 VEKTLINT
-623 SEVEVEKIVDGQTTV
+623 EVKVDKIVDGQTTE
-638 IPPVT
+638 IPAGAE
-643 GEIKA
+643 GEVKA

-653 NEDVDVPSVDGAD
+653 NEDVPVPPVEGAD
-666 NDIKDDGNQTT
+666 DEMTDNGEETT
-677 PPTDDTEGDS
+677 PPTEDNSSSTGDGTEGDTSSTGDGTEGDS
-687 TGEPGDTSTGEPGD
+687 SSSGDGSTSTGVAVSGFKGIV
-701 TSTGEPG
+701 TG
-708 DTSTG
+708 
-713 EPGDTSTGEPGD
+713 
-725 TSTGEPGD
+725 
-733 TSTVTM
+733 
-739 NVTVTSNGSLTVSPG
+739 G
-754 ALMIGGNQADSTPQS
+754 ALIVTAGAITV
-769 PAQTDNGESTN
+769 NGE
-780 YNGSAYVFT
+780 
-789 TVPFGATKVTF
+789 TVDIPANLNAQS
-800 TVKVDND
+800 D
-807 EYKVEVS
+807 
-814 LDGIGSE
+814 
-821 PKPVQATVTKSGAAN
+821 SGAVVYSEKVFKINDFNMPASGTELTFDITDAN
-836 GAS
+836 NSKKYTITITIPADLSTTQAVDLNGTGVAAGE

>member
-127 STTTPTTPEP
+127 GTTTPTTPEP

-178 FNIPSGQYNN
+178 FKIPSGQYNN

-399 KDYAYVANQT
+399 KDYVSVANQT

-583 VVKIPVAIKLNKDD
+583 VVKIPVAIKLTKNDS
-597 ANIQVKAGA
+597 NIQVKAGA
-606 VGSSLEFASN
+606 EGSSLEFASN
-616 VEKTLIS
+616 VEKTLINT
-623 SEVEVEKIVDGQTTV
+623 EVKVDKIVDGQTTE
-638 IPPVT
+638 IPAGAE
-643 GEIKA
+643 GEVKA

-653 NEDVDVPSVDGAD
+653 NEDVPVPPVEGAD
-666 NDIKDDGNQTT
+666 DEMTDNGEETT
-677 PPTDDTEGDS
+677 PPTEDNSSSTGDGTEGDTSSTGDGTEGDS
-687 TGEPGDTSTGEPGD
+687 SSTGDGTEGDSSSSGDGSTSTGVAVSGFKGIV
-701 TSTGEPG
+701 TG
-708 DTSTG
+708 
-713 EPGDTSTGEPGD
+713 
-725 TSTGEPGD
+725 
-733 TSTVTM
+733 
-739 NVTVTSNGSLTVSPG
+739 G
-754 ALMIGGNQADSTPQS
+754 ALIVTAGAI
-769 PAQTDNGESTN
+769 
-780 YNGSAYVFT
+780 
-789 TVPFGATKVTF
+789 TVDGKGATIPEKASF
-800 TVKVDND
+800 DGK
-807 EYKVEVS
+807 EVS
-814 LDGIGSE
+814 FANNEFKIEDITEITAEKKLTFDITSEDGKKYTITITIPANLSTTEAVDLDGTGIAASE
-821 PKPVQATVTKSGAAN
+821 
-836 GAS
+836 

>member
-127 STTTPTTPEP
+127 GTTTPTTPEP

-178 FNIPSGQYNN
+178 FKIPSGQYNN

-399 KDYAYVANQT
+399 KDYVSVANQT

-583 VVKIPVAIKLNKDD
+583 VVKIPVAIKLTKNDS
-597 ANIQVKAGA
+597 NIQVKAGA
-606 VGSSLEFASN
+606 EGSSLEFASN
-616 VEKTLIS
+616 VEKTLINT
-623 SEVEVEKIVDGQTTV
+623 EVKVDKIVDGQTTE
-638 IPPVT
+638 IPAGAE
-643 GEIKA
+643 GEVKA

-653 NEDVDVPSVDGAD
+653 NEDVPVPPVEGAD
-666 NDIKDDGNQTT
+666 DEMTDNGEETT
-677 PPTDDTEGDS
+677 PPTEDNSSSTGDGTEGDTSSTGDGTEGDS
-687 TGEPGDTSTGEPGD
+687 SSTGDGTEGDSSSSGDGSTSTGVAVSGFKGIV
-701 TSTGEPG
+701 TG
-708 DTSTG
+708 
-713 EPGDTSTGEPGD
+713 
-725 TSTGEPGD
+725 
-733 TSTVTM
+733 
-739 NVTVTSNGSLTVSPG
+739 G
-754 ALMIGGNQADSTPQS
+754 ALIVTAGAI
-769 PAQTDNGESTN
+769 
-780 YNGSAYVFT
+780 
-789 TVPFGATKVTF
+789 TVDGKGATIPEKASF
-800 TVKVDND
+800 DGK
-807 EYKVEVS
+807 EVS
-814 LDGIGSE
+814 FANNEFKIKDIPEITAEKKLTFDITSEDGKKYTITITIPANLSTTEAVDLDGTGIAASE
-821 PKPVQATVTKSGAAN
+821 
-836 GAS
+836 

>member
-127 STTTPTTPEP
+127 GTTTPTTPEP

-164 AVTSITIDTTAAAS
+164 AVTSITIDTTAADS
-178 FNIPSGQYNN
+178 FKIPSGQYNN

-327 VTSPSATVSVKN
+327 VTSTSATVSVKN

-349 ADNSKSDVAAKG
+349 ADNTKSDVAAKG

-371 STGSTGGSSSWGG
+371 STGSTGGSSSWG
-384 GSWIGGGSSSGSNTV
+384 GGGSSSGSNTV

-544 EGAEV
+544 KGAEV

-556 AKIQVDVVGAATE
+556 AKIQVDVVGAATKD
-569 NKIEVTVNA
+569 KIAVTVNV

-583 VVKIPVAIKLNKDD
+583 VVKIPVAIKLNRDD

-606 VGSSLEFASN
+606 EGSSLEFASN
-616 VEKTLIS
+616 VEKTLINT
-623 SEVEVEKIVDGQTTV
+623 EVKVDKIVDGQTTE
-638 IPPVT
+638 ISAGAQ
-643 GEIKA
+643 GEVKA

-653 NEDVDVPSVDGAD
+653 NEDVTVPPVEGAD
-666 NDIKDDGNQTT
+666 DNMSDPGEPST
-677 PPTDDTEGDS
+677 PPTDGDGTEGDS
-687 TGEPGDTSTGEPGD
+687 SGEGTEGDSSGEGDGTEGDSSGGTDESTSAGVSVSGFKGIVTG
-701 TSTGEPG
+701 
-708 DTSTG
+708 
-713 EPGDTSTGEPGD
+713 
-725 TSTGEPGD
+725 
-733 TSTVTM
+733 
-739 NVTVTSNGSLTVSPG
+739 G
-754 ALMIGGNQADSTPQS
+754 ALIVTAGAITV
-769 PAQTDNGESTN
+769 NGEDVVIPEEADFDGTPVSFANNEFKIEGITEITAEKKLTFDITSEDGKKYTITITIPANLST
-780 YNGSAYVFT
+780 T
-789 TVPFGATKVTF
+789 GA
-800 TVKVDND
+800 VD
-807 EYKVEVS
+807 
-814 LDGIGSE
+814 LDGTGIAASE
-821 PKPVQATVTKSGAAN
+821 
-836 GAS
+836 

>member
-137 TTPSVD
+137 TPSVD

-164 AVTSITIDTTAAAS
+164 SVTSITIDTTAAVS

-371 STGSTGGSSSWGG
+371 STGSTGSSSWGG

-583 VVKIPVAIKLNKDD
+583 VVKIPVAIKLTKNDS
-597 ANIQVKAGA
+597 NIQVKAGA
-606 VGSSLEFASN
+606 EGSSLEFASN
-616 VEKTLIS
+616 VEKTLINT
-623 SEVEVEKIVDGQTTV
+623 EVKVDKIVDGQTTE
-638 IPPVT
+638 IPAGAE
-643 GEIKA
+643 GEVKA

-653 NEDVDVPSVDGAD
+653 NEDVPVPPVEGAD
-666 NDIKDDGNQTT
+666 DEMTDNGEETT
-677 PPTDDTEGDS
+677 PPTEDNSSSTGDGTEGDTSSTGDGTEGDS
-687 TGEPGDTSTGEPGD
+687 SSTGDGTEGDSSSSGDGSTSTGVAVSGFKGIV
-701 TSTGEPG
+701 TG
-708 DTSTG
+708 
-713 EPGDTSTGEPGD
+713 
-725 TSTGEPGD
+725 
-733 TSTVTM
+733 
-739 NVTVTSNGSLTVSPG
+739 G
-754 ALMIGGNQADSTPQS
+754 ALIVTAGAITV
-769 PAQTDNGESTN
+769 NGETVDIPANPNAQSDSGTVVYSEKVFKINDFNMPASGTELTFDITDANNSKKYTITITIPADLSTTQAVDL
-780 YNGSAYVFT
+780 NGTGV
-789 TVPFGATKVTF
+789 
-800 TVKVDND
+800 
-807 EYKVEVS
+807 
-814 LDGIGSE
+814 
-821 PKPVQATVTKSGAAN
+821 AA
-836 GAS
+836 GE

>member
-127 STTTPTTPEP
+127 GTTTPTTPEP

-178 FNIPSGQYNN
+178 FKIPSGQYNN

-399 KDYAYVANQT
+399 KDYVSVANQT

-583 VVKIPVAIKLNKDD
+583 VVKIPVAIKLTKNDS
-597 ANIQVKAGA
+597 NIQVKAGA
-606 VGSSLEFASN
+606 EGSSLEFASN
-616 VEKTLIS
+616 VEKTLINT
-623 SEVEVEKIVDGQTTV
+623 EVKVDKIVDGQTTE
-638 IPPVT
+638 IPAGAE
-643 GEIKA
+643 GEVKA

-653 NEDVDVPSVDGAD
+653 NEDVPVPPVEGAD
-666 NDIKDDGNQTT
+666 DEMTDNGEETT
-677 PPTDDTEGDS
+677 PPTEDNSSSTGDGTEGDTSSTGDGTEGDS
-687 TGEPGDTSTGEPGD
+687 SSTGDGTEGDSSSSGDGSTSTGVAVSGFKGIV
-701 TSTGEPG
+701 TG
-708 DTSTG
+708 
-713 EPGDTSTGEPGD
+713 
-725 TSTGEPGD
+725 
-733 TSTVTM
+733 
-739 NVTVTSNGSLTVSPG
+739 G
-754 ALMIGGNQADSTPQS
+754 ALIVTAGAI
-769 PAQTDNGESTN
+769 
-780 YNGSAYVFT
+780 
-789 TVPFGATKVTF
+789 TVDGKGATIPEKASF
-800 TVKVDND
+800 DGK
-807 EYKVEVS
+807 EVS
-814 LDGIGSE
+814 FANNKFKIEDITEITAEKKLTFDITSEDGKKYTITITIPANLSTTEAVDLDGTGIAASE
-821 PKPVQATVTKSGAAN
+821 
-836 GAS
+836 

>member
-127 STTTPTTPEP
+127 GTTTPTTPEP

-164 AVTSITIDTTAAAS
+164 AVTSITIDTTAADS
-178 FNIPSGQYNN
+178 FKIPSGQYNN

-327 VTSPSATVSVKN
+327 VTSTSATVSVKN

-349 ADNSKSDVAAKG
+349 ADNTKSDVAAKG

-371 STGSTGGSSSWGG
+371 STGSTGSSSSWGG
-384 GSWIGGGSSSGSNTV
+384 GSWIGGGSSGGSNTV

-583 VVKIPVAIKLNKDD
+583 VVKIPVAIKLTKNDS
-597 ANIQVKAGA
+597 NIQVKAGA
-606 VGSSLEFASN
+606 EGSSLEFASN
-616 VEKTLIS
+616 VEKTLINT
-623 SEVEVEKIVDGQTTV
+623 EVKVDKIVDGQTTE
-638 IPPVT
+638 IPAGAE
-643 GEIKA
+643 GEVKA

-653 NEDVDVPSVDGAD
+653 NEDVPVPPVEGAD
-666 NDIKDDGNQTT
+666 DEMTDNGEETT
-677 PPTDDTEGDS
+677 PPTEDNSSSTGDGTEGDTSSTGDGTEGDS
-687 TGEPGDTSTGEPGD
+687 SSTGDGTEGDSSSSGDGSTSTGVAVSGFKGIV
-701 TSTGEPG
+701 TG
-708 DTSTG
+708 
-713 EPGDTSTGEPGD
+713 
-725 TSTGEPGD
+725 
-733 TSTVTM
+733 
-739 NVTVTSNGSLTVSPG
+739 G
-754 ALMIGGNQADSTPQS
+754 ALIVTAGAITV
-769 PAQTDNGESTN
+769 NGETVDIPVNPNAQSDSGTVVYSEKVFKINGFNMPASGTELTFDITDANNSKKYTITITIPADLSTTQAVDL
-780 YNGSAYVFT
+780 NGTGV
-789 TVPFGATKVTF
+789 
-800 TVKVDND
+800 
-807 EYKVEVS
+807 
-814 LDGIGSE
+814 
-821 PKPVQATVTKSGAAN
+821 AA
-836 GAS
+836 GE

>member
-520 HGTIENGVSCASNE
+520 HGTIENGVNCASNE

-556 AKIQVDVVGAATE
+556 AKIQVDVVGAATKD
-569 NKIEVTVNA
+569 KIAVTVNV

-583 VVKIPVAIKLNKDD
+583 VVKIPVAIKLTKNDS
-597 ANIQVKAGA
+597 NIQVKAGA
-606 VGSSLEFASN
+606 EGSSLEFASN
-616 VEKTLIS
+616 VEKTLINT
-623 SEVEVEKIVDGQTTV
+623 EVKVDKIVDGQTTE
-638 IPPVT
+638 IPAGAE
-643 GEIKA
+643 GEVKA

-653 NEDVDVPSVDGAD
+653 NEDVPVPPVEGAD
-666 NDIKDDGNQTT
+666 DEMTDNGEETT
-677 PPTDDTEGDS
+677 PPTEDNSSSTGDGTEGDTSSTGDGTEGDS
-687 TGEPGDTSTGEPGD
+687 SSTGDGTEGDSSSSGDGSTSTGVAVSGFKGIV
-701 TSTGEPG
+701 TG
-708 DTSTG
+708 
-713 EPGDTSTGEPGD
+713 
-725 TSTGEPGD
+725 
-733 TSTVTM
+733 
-739 NVTVTSNGSLTVSPG
+739 G
-754 ALMIGGNQADSTPQS
+754 ALIVTAGAITV
-769 PAQTDNGESTN
+769 NGETVDIPANPNAQSDSGTVAYSEKVFKINDFNMPASGTELTFDITDANNSKKYTITITIPADLSTTQAVDL
-780 YNGSAYVFT
+780 NGTGV
-789 TVPFGATKVTF
+789 
-800 TVKVDND
+800 
-807 EYKVEVS
+807 
-814 LDGIGSE
+814 
-821 PKPVQATVTKSGAAN
+821 AA
-836 GAS
+836 GE

>member
-127 STTTPTTPEP
+127 GTTTPTTPEP

-283 AKVPVTIAAA
+283 AKVPVTITAA

-349 ADNSKSDVAAKG
+349 ADNTKSDVAAKG

-399 KDYAYVANQT
+399 KDYVSVANQT

-583 VVKIPVAIKLNKDD
+583 VVKIPVAIKLTKNDS
-597 ANIQVKAGA
+597 NIQVKAGA
-606 VGSSLEFASN
+606 EGSSLEFASN
-616 VEKTLIS
+616 VEKTLINT
-623 SEVEVEKIVDGQTTV
+623 EVKVDKIVDGQTTE
-638 IPPVT
+638 IPAGAE
-643 GEIKA
+643 GEVKA

-653 NEDVDVPSVDGAD
+653 NEDVPVPPVEGAD
-666 NDIKDDGNQTT
+666 DEMTDDGEETT
-677 PPTDDTEGDS
+677 PPTEDNSSSTGDGTEGDTSSTGDGTEGDS
-687 TGEPGDTSTGEPGD
+687 SSTGDGTEGDSSSSGDGSTSTGVAVSGFKGIV
-701 TSTGEPG
+701 TG
-708 DTSTG
+708 
-713 EPGDTSTGEPGD
+713 
-725 TSTGEPGD
+725 
-733 TSTVTM
+733 
-739 NVTVTSNGSLTVSPG
+739 G
-754 ALMIGGNQADSTPQS
+754 ALIVTAGAI
-769 PAQTDNGESTN
+769 
-780 YNGSAYVFT
+780 
-789 TVPFGATKVTF
+789 TVDGKGATIPEKASF
-800 TVKVDND
+800 DG
-807 EYKVEVS
+807 EEVS
-814 LDGIGSE
+814 FANNEFKIEGITEITAEKKLTFDITSEDGKKYTITITIPANLSTTEAVDLDGTGIAASE
-821 PKPVQATVTKSGAAN
+821 
-836 GAS
+836 